1 MLDLSNE
8 DEELLSPKDMTLFV
22 MLSVNELQGAKSS
35 SVLQRMNV
43 LRDGFY
49 SED

>member
-1 MLDLSNE
+1 MNSE
-8 DEELLSPKDMTLFV
+8 DEELLLSKDMTSFV

-35 SVLQRMNV
+35 SVLQRINM
-43 LRDGFY
+43 LQDGFY